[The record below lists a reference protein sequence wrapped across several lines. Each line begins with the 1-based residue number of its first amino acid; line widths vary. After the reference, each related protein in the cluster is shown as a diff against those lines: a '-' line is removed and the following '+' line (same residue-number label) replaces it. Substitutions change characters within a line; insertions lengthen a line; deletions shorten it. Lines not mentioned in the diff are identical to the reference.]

1 MASSLNLAI
10 VELRMLGLSPSHASA
25 TFANPS
31 VAAAASK
38 GPLVAFKLSGQDA
51 VAKWSAAIAGQA
63 GVSGSISGAAAAKEA
78 EALFGG
84 AIPPTASKSEF
95 GSSSLLL
102 IRPHAVRDGKLG
114 AILHQ
119 LMASGFAVRGM
130 HMLQLSRPNAVEF
143 LEVYKGVVPE
153 FADWVEELAGGKCV
167 AVQAVYSAQADMS
180 VPALR
185 ELCGAHDPEIASHLH
200 KGSLRA
206 LYGDDKVKNAVH
218 CTDLPDDAPLELD
231 YFFCLLPSAA

>member
-1 MASSLNLAI
+1 
-10 VELRMLGLSPSHASA
+10 
-25 TFANPS
+25 
-31 VAAAASK
+31 
-38 GPLVAFKLSGQDA
+38 
-51 VAKWSAAIAGQA
+51 
-63 GVSGSISGAAAAKEA
+63 
-78 EALFGG
+78 
-84 AIPPTASKSEF
+84 
-95 GSSSLLL
+95 
-102 IRPHAVRDGKLG
+102 VREGKLG

-119 LMASGFAVRGM
+119 VMASGFAVRGLQ
-130 HMLQLSRPNAVEF
+130 MLQLSRPNAVEF

-153 FADWVEELAGGKCV
+153 YSDWVEEVVSGKCV
-167 AVQAVYSAQADMS
+167 AVQVVYSAQKEMS